1 MKNKGL
7 LYFYLMTTI
16 ILSSCSPK
24 TEVSIP
30 TNPASTIVPTLTLT
44 LTATKTALPPTSTPT
59 PTATATSIIIPR
71 IIPATPQA
79 LVTLSYYDTKERA
92 YRAVAWSPDGKS
104 FALAGDGGIYLYQTD
119 TLDQTGWLQ
128 VKGIV
133 HSIDFSPNGKYL
145 ASDSGKTTLLWD
157 VSTQQLDFTFINPS
171 DQVLAVEFSHDGKL
185 LGTGGADGKLY
196 VVEVE
201 TRKTISVMKGHTD
214 WINSISFSSN
224 GSTLAS
230 ASLDGT
236 VRLWNV
242 MTGENLGTIPVND
255 GEMYTL
261 AYDPVDN
268 NLVASGG
275 ADGMIRIWNIN
286 TLKAKDEFYGGCV
299 IVTRLAYSP
308 DGKILAWGGLDGR
321 IRLWDT
327 ASQQLLTILAGHD
340 GVILGLK
347 FSPDGKN
354 LLSSGSDG
362 TSKIWDLSGF
372 EGK

>member
-1 MKNKGL
+1 
-7 LYFYLMTTI
+7 
-16 ILSSCSPK
+16 
-24 TEVSIP
+24 
-30 TNPASTIVPTLTLT
+30 
-44 LTATKTALPPTSTPT
+44 
-59 PTATATSIIIPR
+59 
-71 IIPATPQA
+71 
-79 LVTLSYYDTKERA
+79 
-92 YRAVAWSPDGKS
+92 
-104 FALAGDGGIYLYQTD
+104 
-119 TLDQTGWLQ
+119 
-128 VKGIV
+128 
-133 HSIDFSPNGKYL
+133 
-145 ASDSGKTTLLWD
+145 
-157 VSTQQLDFTFINPS
+157 
-171 DQVLAVEFSHDGKL
+171 
-185 LGTGGADGKLY
+185 
-196 VVEVE
+196 
-201 TRKTISVMKGHTD
+201 
-214 WINSISFSSN
+214 
-224 GSTLAS
+224 
-230 ASLDGT
+230 
-236 VRLWNV
+236 

-299 IVTRLAYSP
+299 IVTRLEYSP
-308 DGKILAWGGLDGR
+308 DGKILAWGGLDRR

-327 ASQQLLTILAGHD
+327 ASQQLLTIFAGHD